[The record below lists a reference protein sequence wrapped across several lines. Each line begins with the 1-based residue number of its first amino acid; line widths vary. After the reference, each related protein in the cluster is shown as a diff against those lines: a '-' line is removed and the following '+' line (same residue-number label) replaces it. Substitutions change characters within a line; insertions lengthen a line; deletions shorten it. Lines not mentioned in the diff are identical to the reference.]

1 MPELNDGCGGS
12 HITHTDDCY
21 LITYGAAQGFRP
33 PPVDTNIPVAVSV
46 NGESPHGTHIMD
58 TLPSHQWF
66 IDCSLYLLGRAAMG
80 GGNDMDT
87 PHAKL
92 LEVVSRN
99 IPLPKDYKTP
109 KPARKPPTAS
119 IKWTPDEDQRLR
131 EVSQIWLA
139 RKFPGLWLKVAVMII
154 EPSDCEGPRCQEL
167 A

>member
-1 MPELNDGCGGS
+1 VRIIEDHQWVATQPILEVRLWWAIQLLGLANTLTHGLN
-12 HITHTDDCY
+12 T
-21 LITYGAAQGFRP
+21 AQGYRP

-46 NGESPHGTHIMD
+46 NGKSQLCIID
-58 TLPSHQWF
+58 TANPPIH
-66 IDCSLYLLGRAAMG
+66 SLKEKCPTSFMIIIIAGMASGSNLGMG
-80 GGNDMDT
+80 SGDMDT

-131 EVSQIWLA
+131 EVS
-139 RKFPGLWLKVAVMII
+139 
-154 EPSDCEGPRCQEL
+154 
-167 A
+167 